1 MNSWSI
7 VVGAVERDKGTSG
20 SRTIEKPKA
29 VMASIRELPVPG
41 RSSLCPRQPTVLGAA
56 QESFPQ
62 YYPESGWVEHNPED
76 IWQTQLRCAQ
86 LALEQAGLTAAD
98 LAGIGIAN
106 QRETVLLWD
115 AGTGVSLGN
124 AIVWQC
130 RRTADRCEELKQAGL
145 EAVVQAR
152 AGLRLAPYFS
162 ATKIEWLLAIRDG
175 APDRNSNTARSRAQ
189 SK

>member
-1 MNSWSI
+1 MALDQGTTSSRAI
-7 VVGAVERDKGTSG
+7 IFARD
-20 SRTIEKPKA
+20 A
-29 VMASIRELPVPG
+29 
-41 RSSLCPRQPTVLGAA
+41 TVLGAA

-152 AGLRLAPYFS
+152 AGLRLDPYFS
-162 ATKIEWLLAIRDG
+162 ATKIEWLLANREG
-175 APDRNSNTARSRAQ
+175 ATDRRLEHGAIQAQ